1 VEFILL
7 RDALKE
13 METAV
18 DGYPRRFSVTAISWD
33 EQRGTG
39 GEILEFKDTCLNDAK
54 ITAFKSSIPEEHRR
68 VADVRVSQN
77 RNPHHRENK
86 TKNLRLANGQIRKI
100 HLRFITHY
108 NGVNVIY

>member
-1 VEFILL
+1 
-7 RDALKE
+7 

-18 DGYPRRFSVTAISWD
+18 DGMPCRFSVTAISYD

-39 GEILEFKDTCLNDAK
+39 GEILEYKNVCLNDAK
-54 ITAFKSSIPEEHRR
+54 INFKHVVPVEYRR
-68 VADVRVSQN
+68 EQPIRITQN

-86 TKNLRLANGQIRKI
+86 TKNVRLANGQIRKI
-100 HLRFITHY
+100 HLRFITHF

>member
-18 DGYPRRFSVTAISWD
+18 DGMPCRFSVTAISYD

-39 GEILEFKDTCLNDAK
+39 GEILEYKNVCLNDAK
-54 ITAFKSSIPEEHRR
+54 INFKHVVPVEYRR
-68 VADVRVSQN
+68 EQPIRITQN

-86 TKNLRLANGQIRKI
+86 TKNVRLANGQIRKI
-100 HLRFITHY
+100 HLRFITHF

>member
-18 DGYPRRFSVTAISWD
+18 DGMPCRFSVTAISYD

-39 GEILEFKDTCLNDAK
+39 GEILEYKDVCLNDAK
-54 ITAFKSSIPEEHRR
+54 IQFKHAVPVEHRR
-68 VADVRVSQN
+68 EQPIRVTEV

-100 HLRFITHY
+100 HLRFITHF